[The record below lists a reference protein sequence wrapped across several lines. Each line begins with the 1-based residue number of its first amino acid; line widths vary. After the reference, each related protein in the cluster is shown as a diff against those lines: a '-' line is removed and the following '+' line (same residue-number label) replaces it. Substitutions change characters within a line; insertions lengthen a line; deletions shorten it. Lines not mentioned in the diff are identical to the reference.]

1 MSRKIRGK
9 EYVGCLIQMLQI
21 VTGIIAIVVFIR
33 QCKGGWKT
41 MLLVA
46 GIVLL
51 VSGIVGMILQIQNI
65 REKSE

>member
-1 MSRKIRGK
+1 M
-9 EYVGCLIQMLQI
+9 
-21 VTGIIAIVVFIR
+21 
-33 QCKGGWKT
+33 